1 MVDTETVV
9 RAKTDRAAFGS
20 LYDRYQPLVTRYCM
34 RRLFDRTVAEDVV
47 SEIFLTVASNL
58 RTIPGRTETDF
69 RCWLF
74 RIATNAVNAYLR
86 QTKRR
91 RELLEAAARSRQLG
105 RTENA
110 ATAPGEWETLD
121 WPAVYEAIMALDER
135 DQTILMLRF
144 FAGSS
149 YEEIAEV
156 VNSTAGAV
164 RTALS
169 RTLAGL
175 REEFNPRQPSPQ
187 RGRGE

>member
-1 MVDTETVV
+1 MVETDTVV
-9 RAKTDRAAFGS
+9 RAKTNRAAFGS

-110 ATAPGEWETLD
+110 ATAAGEWETLD
-121 WPAVYEAIMALDER
+121 WPVVYEAIMALDER
-135 DQTILMLRF
+135 DQTIVMLRF

-169 RTLAGL
+169 RTLAHL
-175 REEFNPRQPSPQ
+175 REEFNPSVRF
-187 RGRGE
+187 GK